1 MEIQERGEYL
11 LRKKWF
17 IAAIGLFLMYAF
29 SIYIY
34 LFHGADT
41 SIPDALNGTSVD
53 PQTFMDGETLKDS
66 ETYSKIRNFFFFISA
81 PLEWLFYAI
90 VLVTGFSTRLDKW
103 GRMSWKRQ
111 FVQTGAY
118 VFWLSLLLF
127 VAFLP
132 LSYLR
137 YKISLSYGISTQVFS
152 SWMKDQLIEFWVN
165 FGMTAIVVMVL
176 YWLIRKSP
184 KRWWLFGWLLSIP
197 FTVFVMFI
205 QPVVIDPLYNDFY
218 PLQNKELEEKIL
230 VLADKADIPAD
241 HVYEVNMSE
250 KTNSLNAYVTGVGS
264 NSRIVL
270 WDTTLNSL
278 DEDEIL
284 FIMAHEMAHYVE
296 KHIYIGI
303 AGYLLLT
310 LVGLWLTDKWMKR
323 AIRKRGGL
331 YQLESKQEIASLPL
345 FLLITSIL
353 LFVANPLTNY
363 VSRVQETRADEYAL
377 EMTDNPEAAITSFQK
392 LSKSGLSQMNPPY
405 LVKLFRNSHPS
416 MLERIQLANQYAEK
430 QIKSKSE

>member
-1 MEIQERGEYL
+1 MFV
-11 LRKKWF
+11 RKKWF
-17 IAAIGLFLMYAF
+17 LVSFGLFLLYAF

-34 LFHGADT
+34 LFHGANT
-41 SIPDALNGTSVD
+41 SIPDSLNGTSVD
-53 PQTFMDGETLKDS
+53 PRTFMDSQTLENS
-66 ETYSKIRNFFFFISA
+66 ETYSKIRNFFFFIST
-81 PLEWLFYAI
+81 PLEWLFFGI
-90 VLVTGFSTRLDKW
+90 VLVSGLSKRLDRW
-103 GRMSWKRQ
+103 GRHSWKSQIVR
-111 FVQTGAY
+111 TGAY
-118 VFWLSLLLF
+118 VFWISLLLF

-152 SWMKDQLIEFWVN
+152 SWMKDNLIEFWVDYA
-165 FGMTAIVVMVL
+165 MTAIVVIVL

-197 FTVFVMFI
+197 FTIFVMFI

-230 VLADKADIPAD
+230 ALADKADIPAD

-250 KTNSLNAYVTGVGS
+250 KTNSLNAYVTGVGA

-278 DEDEIL
+278 DDDEIL

-296 KHIYIGI
+296 KHIYLGI

-323 AIRKRGGL
+323 SIRKRGEL
-331 YQLESKQEIASLPL
+331 YQLESMQEIASLPL

-353 LFVANPLTNY
+353 LFAANPITNY
-363 VSRVQETRADEYAL
+363 VSRVQETRADQYAL
-377 EMTDNPEAAITSFQK
+377 KMTDHPEAAITSFQK
-392 LSKSGLSQMNPPY
+392 LSESGLSQMSPPF

-416 MLERIQLANQYAEK
+416 MLERIQLVKEYEK
-430 QIKSKSE
+430 TNDK